1 MIPYR
6 TLTPALHGTATMPLD
21 DDWLTLTEAA
31 EVLGISRSTIFRL
44 RAAGQLAGV
53 REYRPPSTG
62 PKGGPSKKVYLHR
75 DDLIRWRDRHA
86 QELP

>member
-1 MIPYR
+1 
-6 TLTPALHGTATMPLD
+6 MPID

-31 EVLGISRSTIFRL
+31 ALLGVSRSTIFRL
-44 RAAGQLAGV
+44 RAAGDLAGV